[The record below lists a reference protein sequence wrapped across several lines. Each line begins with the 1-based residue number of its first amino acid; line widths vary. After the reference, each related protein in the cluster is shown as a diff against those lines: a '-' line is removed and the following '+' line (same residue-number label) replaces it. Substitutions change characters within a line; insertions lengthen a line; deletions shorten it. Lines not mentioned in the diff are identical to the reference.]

1 MKYAKLLS
9 ALVPQTASLDERQVK
24 NNAGGYVFQIND
36 WARLDRFLI
45 LGSEAP
51 TYYQNARALTRENA
65 KCVERCYAVDPA
77 RTVARIA
84 AISES
89 GRAAKNDAAIF
100 ALAIGA
106 EHKDLAVRRAALPA
120 LPRVCRTSTHLF
132 QFVTAARALGRGW
145 GRMLK
150 RAVADWYG
158 GKTLEQ
164 LGYQMIKYR
173 SREGYDH
180 KRLLETSHA
189 PGTTIERA
197 SLYRWAKGKAHDE
210 GHLPEIVTAH
220 IAAMKTRDVSELVG
234 LVSAHRLPWEAV
246 PTKMTKEP
254 ALWKAMLPTMGLTAL
269 IRNVGAMTSY
279 GALTPLS
286 PDVDTVVNR
295 ITDREELRK
304 ARIHPF
310 NLLMA
315 LAVYKQGKGVRGSLT
330 WEPEGAII
338 DALDDAFYM
347 SFQAVEPTGK
357 RTMLCIDVSNSMSSP
372 LMGSPLSVCEGAA
385 ALAMTT
391 MRTEAHWHVMAFAN
405 GLRKLPLGKKM
416 RLDDVLRHTRNVNFG
431 GTDCALPMLHAM
443 DSAIPVDVFI
453 VLTDNET
460 WAGRVHPVEALR
472 QYRRKMGIRAKLIV
486 VGMTSTGF
494 SIADPDDG
502 GMLDVV
508 GFDSVAPTV
517 MADFA
522 R

>member
-1 MKYAKLLS
+1 MKYAKLLT
-9 ALVPQTASLDERQVK
+9 ALVPQTRPLDKRQVK
-24 NNAGGYVFQIND
+24 NNAGGYVFQIDD

-45 LGSEAP
+45 LGADAP
-51 TYYQNARALTRENA
+51 TYYQKARALTLENA
-65 KCVERCYAVDPA
+65 KCVERCYADDAA
-77 RTVARIA
+77 RTVARIVE
-84 AISES
+84 ISEA

-100 ALAIGA
+100 ALSIGA
-106 EHKDLAVRRAALPA
+106 QHKDLAVRRVALPA
-120 LPRVCRTSTHLF
+120 LPRVCRTSTQLF

-158 GKTLEQ
+158 GKTVEQ

-180 KRLLETSHA
+180 KRLLEASHA
-189 PGTTIERA
+189 PGTTQDRA
-197 SLYRWAKGKAHDE
+197 TLYRWAKGKVHGESD
-210 GHLPEIVTAH
+210 LPAIVKAH
-220 IAAMKTRDVSELVG
+220 IAAMKTHKVHELVA

-246 PTKMTKEP
+246 PTEVTKEP

-269 IRNVGAMTSY
+269 IRNLGAMTSY

-286 PDVDTVVNR
+286 RDVETVVNR

-315 LAVYKQGKGVRGSLT
+315 LAVYKRGKGVKGSLA
-330 WEPEGAII
+330 WDPVGAVV
-338 DALDDAFYM
+338 DALDDAFYA
-347 SFQAVEPTGK
+347 SFQTVEPTGK
-357 RTMLCIDVSNSMSSP
+357 RTMVCVDVSSSMSSP
-372 LMGSPLSVCEGAA
+372 LMGSPLTVCEGAA

-391 MRTEAHWHVMAFAN
+391 MRTEANWHVMAFAD
-405 GLRKLPLGKKM
+405 GLRKLPLAAKM
-416 RLDDVLRHTRNVNFG
+416 SLGDVVGYTSNVNFG
-431 GTDCALPMLHAM
+431 GTDCSLPMLHALENGLG
-443 DSAIPVDVFI
+443 VDVFV

-472 QYRRKMGIRAKLIV
+472 RYRRKTGIPARLIV

-508 GFDSVAPTV
+508 GFDSAAPAV
-517 MADFA
+517 IADFA